1 VKKAAFFVEGQTE
14 LMFVR
19 RLLEEIAGARHIA
32 FREERRH
39 AKTYIVLSS
48 GFIANQS
55 YFVLIVDCC
64 SDGAVASAIIE
75 RHAGLGVA
83 GYDLILGL
91 RDLYPLRIA
100 DLAALKAGL
109 ARALPTTAPKTHRE
123 WFSSRLLDAGRDHG
137 EGLHFEPA
145 GNIEAGIAAFRV
157 AERDRRPCS

>member
-1 VKKAAFFVEGQTE
+1 MAPLPQ
-14 LMFVR
+14 L
-19 RLLEEIAGARHIA
+19 
-32 FREERRH
+32 
-39 AKTYIVLSS
+39 
-48 GFIANQS
+48 
-55 YFVLIVDCC
+55 
-64 SDGAVASAIIE
+64 IIE